1 MKNKRLTHFRKYKN
15 RAIMGGKAYVFSIW
29 KIAISSFLMF
39 IGYFCYLY
47 SLFTLAPLIYQMLLG
62 TGIIFTP
69 ILSRIFLK
77 KTMYKHTFVGITIS
91 SISLLL
97 IIFSSVFFD
106 YSRAGS
112 ELFELEAILLMIL
125 GVFVMSCC

>member
-1 MKNKRLTHFRKYKN
+1 
-15 RAIMGGKAYVFSIW
+15 
-29 KIAISSFLMF
+29 
-39 IGYFCYLY
+39 
-47 SLFTLAPLIYQMLLG
+47 MLLG

-77 KTMYKHTFVGITIS
+77 KKMYKHTIVGIIIS

-112 ELFELEAILLMIL
+112 QLFELEAILLMIL
-125 GVFVMSCC
+125 GVFVMSCCWVYEEWLFTKIETSIFWFSGL